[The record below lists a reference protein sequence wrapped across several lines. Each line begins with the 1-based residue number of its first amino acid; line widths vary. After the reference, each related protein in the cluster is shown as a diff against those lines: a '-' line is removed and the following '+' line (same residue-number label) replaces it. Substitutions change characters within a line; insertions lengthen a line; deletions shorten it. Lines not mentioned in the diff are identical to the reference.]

1 MSTVPDHFVLVMDA
15 AARLAIHIINHANSP
30 LIAQCGDLSHDKY
43 RGGFNSRDGRVH
55 VSKDASFMKAL
66 SNCWQSTSPMTTSYA
81 PRLSQGGQPHSTNT
95 PILPSVTDP
104 VLPDPSTST
113 VPIGYKEIPAVRH
126 LSPYEIT
133 SLLSYL
139 TGQYD
144 VIYLCRALGLDQK
157 DYDTITD
164 GSFIR
169 AAADNRIVLPIG
181 WNQFYILDSHGSFV
195 RANILF
201 QNSVFELKVFNFIDR
216 PGLYPFLFK
225 PEHPGVWFNTSNGL
239 APSGDIV
246 LDTCIHNVLNSSLS
260 ANAWLNDAGDI
271 AKIIWETFYG
281 HTVFYVWHSNDSN
294 VFQRRN
300 AFAAALHFVSEAK
313 KHGIPVQILDVSN
326 NSLLDLANMF
336 DLAERFNVE
345 PPHNLGKTSIFDRD
359 YYNNEYF
366 NQNS

>member
-1 MSTVPDHFVLVMDA
+1 MVP
-15 AARLAIHIINHANSP
+15 INYNE
-30 LIAQCGDLSHDKY
+30 I
-43 RGGFNSRDGRVH
+43 
-55 VSKDASFMKAL
+55 
-66 SNCWQSTSPMTTSYA
+66 
-81 PRLSQGGQPHSTNT
+81 
-95 PILPSVTDP
+95 PSV
-104 VLPDPSTST
+104 SW
-113 VPIGYKEIPAVRH
+113 
-126 LSPYEIT
+126 LSPYEIPR
-133 SLLSYL
+133 LLSYL
-139 TGQYD
+139 RRQND
-144 VIYLCRALGLDQK
+144 VVYLCRAHGLDLK
-157 DYDTITD
+157 DFDKVTD
-164 GSFIR
+164 GNFIR
-169 AAADNRIVLPIG
+169 TFADNLTTPFDG
-181 WNQFYILDSHGSFV
+181 WRMFYIYDHNGLFV
-195 RANILF
+195 RANVLF
-201 QNSVFELKVFNFIDR
+201 NGSVFELKVFKFTNR
-216 PGLYPFLFK
+216 RELYPFLFK

-246 LDTCIHNVLNSSLS
+246 LDTRIHNVLNSSLS

-313 KHGIPVQILDVSN
+313 KHGIPVQILDASN